1 MLDISL
7 LIAALLAQTDTRHP
21 EDACLRTIV
30 QVGATIWAAGDEG
43 TLLSSR
49 DAGKTWEK
57 QPLGV
62 MGSLL
67 SLYFQDERRGWLVG
81 REETPSGPSGILFFT
96 RDGGKTWNRAFSN
109 TVKRC

>member
-7 LIAALLAQTDTRHP
+7 LIAVLLAQADTRHP

-57 QPLGV
+57 QPFKAPAIRAGV
-62 MGSLL
+62 MTAKVS
-67 SLYFQDERRGWLVG
+67 W
-81 REETPSGPSGILFFT
+81 
-96 RDGGKTWNRAFSN
+96 
-109 TVKRC
+109 